1 MHRFALTLALTIASV
16 HLQCQ
21 VMQNTNYQQELAHA
35 KSLLAG
41 MTSRDISHHIH
52 YDLKLYDRDGHESDA
67 TFDIYRDPI
76 LYQRMEVKAG
86 DYQLTR
92 IANLRDHIEWQH
104 YTGDMPLKI
113 SDFEQVVSLPE
124 AAVNRLNNEPDSVG
138 PMTPQQ
144 LEGAPLLCANDNA
157 GTAVCFNPLIRLFAY
172 AQMFNRTIMYDQWL
186 PIGAHS
192 VPGAIRIYED
202 KHLLVEAKGTVE
214 AVKTFPEN
222 FMQIPDTPSQP
233 PPESQYKI
241 VKTKSMDLSQQRY
254 GNTQIMVSVDE
265 KGRVTKESIVDSD
278 DKHLEGVTRKFARD
292 LVFEPRLKDGQPVSF
307 ETSLYFEYYPF

>member
-1 MHRFALTLALTIASV
+1 
-16 HLQCQ
+16 
-21 VMQNTNYQQELAHA
+21 MQNTNYKQELAHA

-41 MTSRDISHHIH
+41 MTSKDIPHHIH

-86 DYQLTR
+86 NYQLTR
-92 IANLRDHIEWQH
+92 ISNMRDHIEWQH

-113 SDFEQVVSLPE
+113 SDFEQAMSFPE
-124 AAVNRLNNEPDSVG
+124 AAVNRLDNEPDSIS
-138 PMTPQQ
+138 PMTAQQ
-144 LEGAPLLCANDNA
+144 LQGAPLLCANDNA
-157 GTAVCFNPLIRLFAY
+157 GTAICFNPLIRLFAY

-186 PIGAHS
+186 PIGSHS
-192 VPGAIRIYED
+192 VPGTIRIYED

-233 PPESQYKI
+233 APESQYKI

-254 GNTQIMVSVDE
+254 GKIQMMVSVDE
-265 KGRVTKESIVDSD
+265 KGHVTKESIVDSD

-292 LVFEPRLKDGQPVSF
+292 IVFEPRMKDGQPIPF
-307 ETSLYFEYYPF
+307 KTSLYFEYYPF